1 MSKKRKD
8 GKVIN
13 NVSEEKVAEKV
24 TGQDNVAE
32 ELQVIDEKTPSEAE
46 MKFEISPENLKR
58 IIIGIIA
65 LLVALFVVV
74 SLLPGKEDKILKL
87 IKGEQYEV
95 AMEYAEKKKI
105 SGLTGDDEKT
115 HEIELTLLY
124 KYREL
129 SKTVISGEDSYET
142 GKTAYELGRK
152 LFPDN
157 IEKNLEAVA
166 LKESLD
172 MIDEIKAVDE
182 LLDSG
187 SYTEAFNMI
196 ATSAFKNEEYYYEA
210 VKGFVSVLE
219 KDAVAE
225 ELEAGLEK
233 LVDSEGFV
241 TAPAFMK
248 AETDLL
254 AECVDENQT
263 AHYKKIIDDAN
274 AEKTCIA
281 QKCKNIK
288 VTGALYCTVHK
299 CKNSSCNNY
308 FQNGYCSIHDC
319 NALECRGA
327 AVEGGAY
334 CPVHTCK
341 EENCVYYAENDYC
354 YSHTCAKYGC
364 TNGRIQEGNYCSE
377 HTCKE
382 EECKLYAE
390 ENYCFLHECLAQG
403 CKNKKA
409 SDNLYCKTHQ

>member
-8 GKVIN
+8 RKVIN
-13 NVSEEKVAEKV
+13 NVSEEKVEEKV

-32 ELQVIDEKTPSEAE
+32 ELQVIDEKTPSETE
-46 MKFEISPENLKR
+46 KEIKISPENLKR

-65 LLVALFVVV
+65 LFVVLFTVV

-87 IKGEQYEV
+87 IKSEQYEV

-210 VKGFVSVLE
+210 VKGFLSVLE

-364 TNGRIQEGNYCSE
+364 TNGKIQEGNYCSE